1 MKTVNFDAAGQPLW
15 VAITMGGLY
24 STTFTLRLL
33 ESKGNPSPIKI
44 LTEPVIAGKNNNDD
58 ARLVFP
64 LVNSFNPGEPLAA
77 YDGRFA
83 DATFLIKTL
92 SDDNGYTL
100 TVEVLQGTDA
110 ATAVSLGSD
119 DLSDTV
125 GAAGFKEAEIK
136 IQLAKQ

>member
-24 STTFTLRLL
+24 STTFTYRLL
-33 ESKGNPSPIKI
+33 ESKGSPSPIKI
-44 LTEPVIAGKNNNDD
+44 LTEPVIAGNSNGKDV
-58 ARLVFP
+58 RLVFP
-64 LVNSFNPGEPLAA
+64 VVNSFNPGEPLAA
-77 YDGRFA
+77 YDGRFV
-83 DATFLIKTL
+83 DATFLVKTL
-92 SDDNGYTL
+92 ESDNGYNLTL
-100 TVEVLQGTDA
+100 EVLQGADA

-119 DLSDTV
+119 SVSGTV